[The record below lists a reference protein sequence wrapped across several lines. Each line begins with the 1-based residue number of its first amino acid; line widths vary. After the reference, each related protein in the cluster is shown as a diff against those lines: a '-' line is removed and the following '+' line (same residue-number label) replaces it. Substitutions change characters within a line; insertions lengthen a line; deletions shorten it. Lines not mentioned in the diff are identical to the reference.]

1 MSKKTF
7 KMIIGTLFREEKI
20 VITEDGIRAV

>member
-1 MSKKTF
+1 KTF
-7 KMIIGTLFREEKI
+7 KKIIGTLFREEKI